1 MGEGKAMRCV
11 LSKLAASGRIT
22 VDQFATARKWAALSA
37 AYRRLLSGSYES
49 GWDDDSGDA
58 RRLSTARLDAF
69 ERVVIRRYRLLAPY
83 LGPLERAVI
92 EGRGRYPRDMRELCA
107 VRRALDEIGARWVE
121 CG

>member
-1 MGEGKAMRCV
+1 MRCV

-22 VDQFATARKWAALSA
+22 VEQFATALKWAALSA
-37 AYRRLLSGSYES
+37 AYRRLLSGAYED
-49 GWDDDSGDA
+49 GWCDGGGDA
-58 RRLSTARLDAF
+58 KRLSTARLDAF

-92 EGRGRYPRDMRELCA
+92 EGSGRYPRDMRELCA
-107 VRRALDEIGARWVE
+107 VRRALDEIGARWCE